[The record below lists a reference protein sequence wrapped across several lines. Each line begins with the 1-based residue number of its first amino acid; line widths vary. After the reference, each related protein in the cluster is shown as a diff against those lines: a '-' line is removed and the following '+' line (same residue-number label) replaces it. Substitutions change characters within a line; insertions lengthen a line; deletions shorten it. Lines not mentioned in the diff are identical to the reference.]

1 VIEAL
6 GPGVD
11 IWPESKAAA
20 EIEVQMVRFLV
31 VAALIAAS
39 MYVAK
44 ETGVLTRTRLMGY
57 CTNAQTP
64 AGSDGNWRACHS
76 GLLSSRPSLYLEG
89 CESRARDGDIE
100 YWRCPGPA
108 KVSARL
114 APVAAGTTKKAAS
127 AGPPPA
133 VRDAVAIADA
143 AGSTDGDEAAGSVY
157 ELLDVATKAGTARG
171 ALLIRQRLPALA
183 ARIDAAAPIVHE
195 RLLGVGL
202 TTSVGR
208 KCRVAVL
215 RLVAQEQWLF
225 RTFDDEV
232 ARNRSTST
240 AVDRFTA
247 RWQAL
252 GRWWA
257 AQVTACSAG
266 AGPGER
272 ADVEG
277 AMHSL

>member
-1 VIEAL
+1 MANAGGRADNVVDAASSTSSAVKAFVI
-6 GPGVD
+6 V
-11 IWPESKAAA
+11 
-20 EIEVQMVRFLV
+20 
-31 VAALIAAS
+31 IAA
-39 MYVAK
+39 VLIVLAA
-44 ETGVLTRTRLMGY
+44 TGGIK
-57 CTNAQTP
+57 
-64 AGSDGNWRACHS
+64 
-76 GLLSSRPSLYLEG
+76 LEFF
-89 CESRARDGDIE
+89 
-100 YWRCPGPA
+100 
-108 KVSARL
+108 
-114 APVAAGTTKKAAS
+114 AGTVST
-127 AGPPPA
+127 GPPPA

-171 ALLIRQRLPALA
+171 ALLIRQQLPALA
-183 ARIDAAAPIVHE
+183 ARIDAAAPIAHE
-195 RLLGVGL
+195 RLLGVDL
-202 TTSVGR
+202 RTSVGR

-215 RLVAQEQWLF
+215 RLIAQEQWLF